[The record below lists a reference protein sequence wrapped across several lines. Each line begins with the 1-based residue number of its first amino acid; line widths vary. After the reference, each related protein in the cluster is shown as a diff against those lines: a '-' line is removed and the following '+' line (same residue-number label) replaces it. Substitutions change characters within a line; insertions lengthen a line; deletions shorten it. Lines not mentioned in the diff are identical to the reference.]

1 MNGKRV
7 NAREYQPLLNKL
19 FLQITA
25 LLPGAVVLVL
35 GVRVAFRGQFAD
47 GIVRV
52 ICLFGNMD
60 WEEGRLIYWTYI
72 QENLFYILGAV
83 IVIFFLILL
92 RLALM
97 LFTRYFDQII
107 SGVDQLA
114 QESDQPIRMCPELEF
129 MADKLTEVQAKLRTR
144 TQQAQAAEQRKNDLV
159 VYLAH
164 DIKTPLTSVIGYLSL
179 LNDDRGL
186 SRDQRQRYLR
196 IALEKAGRLETLIN
210 EFFEITRYRFQSV
223 PLQLEEVD
231 LCYMMVQISDELYPK
246 LKERGKTMEL
256 DVPEDLHIRADS
268 DKMARVFNNIL
279 RNAIAYSDPSAP
291 IRVSA
296 RGEPG
301 RVVIRFANRGGIPR
315 ERLEDIFVKFYRLD
329 AARSSATGGAG
340 LGLAIARDIVRLHG
354 GEVTAQSDGENTVFT
369 VVLPQPQAQP
379 QPQQRPRQKKGGSS
393 RGAT

>member
-7 NAREYQPLLNKL
+7 NAREYQRLLNKL

-25 LLPGAVVLVL
+25 LLVGAVVLVL
-35 GVRVAFRGQFAD
+35 GARIIFRGQFANS
-47 GIVRV
+47 IVRI
-52 ICLFGNMD
+52 ICLFTGMG
-60 WEEGRLIYWTYI
+60 WEDGRMFYWYYI
-72 QENLFYILGAV
+72 QDNLFYILGVV
-83 IVIFFLILL
+83 IVIFFLVLL
-92 RLALM
+92 RLAMM

-107 SGVDQLA
+107 AGVDQLA
-114 QESDQPIRMCPELEF
+114 QESDQPIRMCPELGF
-129 MADKLTEVQAKLRTR
+129 MADKLTEVQTKLRTR
-144 TQQAQAAEQRKNDLV
+144 TRQAQAAEQRKNDLV

-179 LNDDRGL
+179 LVEDRALTGE
-186 SRDQRQRYLR
+186 QRARYLR
-196 IALEKAGRLETLIN
+196 IALEKANRLETLIN

-223 PLQLEEVD
+223 PLQLTDVD

-246 LKERGKTMEL
+246 LVQRHKTMEL

-279 RNAIAYSDPSAP
+279 KNAISYSEEGSP

-296 RGEPG
+296 REEPG
-301 RVVIRFANRGGIPR
+301 RVVIRFSNRGGIPQN
-315 ERLEDIFVKFYRLD
+315 RLDDIFEKFYRLD

-354 GEVTAQSDGENTVFT
+354 GEVTARSDGAHTVFT
-369 VVLPQPQAQP
+369 VVLPQPQRPLP
-379 QPQQRPRQKKGGSS
+379 QKGASS
-393 RGAT
+393 HGTD